1 MNFEDEKD
9 YIMRII
15 KEAVSVMAS
24 VLLGKKYI
32 SVEEQRQNHYE
43 VSGKDLNGLLEM
55 ADRGKINEAENALL
69 GRLDYHNKQEVMAA
83 VLFYQYLSEKNDTF
97 LTQNNYSKEE
107 VLDGL
112 KQLMK
117 KSGYEDLTDMLY

>member
-1 MNFEDEKD
+1 
-9 YIMRII
+9 
-15 KEAVSVMAS
+15 MAS
-24 VLLGKKYI
+24 VLLGKKYV